1 VSAQDRL
8 RELSDFAAPW
18 AVWIAATLRLADHI
32 EAGAARLED
41 LSDRA
46 RADPDALTRLLRYL
60 VARGVFA
67 ETAGRYENTELSRLL
82 LDGGGW
88 RQWLDL
94 DGAPGVWATSW
105 TGLLDGVRS
114 GSPGRDEAW
123 FYDEL
128 ARTGR
133 GASFDA
139 LMAVQVQANAE
150 QLAAHYDWRSVE
162 QVVDVGGGTGV
173 LLRALLAAHE
183 HLQGTLFDLPQVVA
197 SVEPAERLTVVP
209 GNLFDDPLPAAD
221 AHILSQIIHGWPDAG
236 AAEILRRCAEVT
248 PRILLVESILPDR
261 PSAGDASFDLF
272 MLTLTG
278 GRQRTEDEFRRLA
291 ESVGLE
297 LRSTQPLE
305 AGNSLIELRIA
316 RRPGGAADGRAHTL

>member
-8 RELSDFAAPW
+8 RDLSDFAAPW
-18 AVWIAATLRLADHI
+18 AVWIAATLRLPDHI
-32 EAGAARLED
+32 EAGATRLEE

-46 RADPDALTRLLRYL
+46 RAEPDTLKRLLRYL

-82 LDGGGW
+82 LDEGGW
-88 RQWLDL
+88 RRWLDL
-94 DGAPGVWATSW
+94 DGAPGVWANSW
-105 TGLLDGVRS
+105 TRLVDGVRT
-114 GSPGRDEAW
+114 GSPGRDEGW

-139 LMAVQVQANAE
+139 LMAAQVSANAE
-150 QLAAHYDWRSVE
+150 QVAACYDWHSLER
-162 QVVDVGGGTGV
+162 VVDVGGGTGE
-173 LLRALLAAHE
+173 LLRTLLATHE
-183 HLQGTLFDLPQVVA
+183 HLHGTLFDLPQVVE
-197 SVEPAERLTVVP
+197 SVEPAERLTILP
-209 GNLFDDPLPAAD
+209 GNILEDPLPPAD
-221 AHILSQIIHGWPDAG
+221 AHILSQIIHGWPDTG
-236 AAEILRRCAEVT
+236 AAHILRRCTEAA
-248 PRILLVESILPDR
+248 PRTLLVEGVLPER

-291 ESVGLE
+291 ESAGLE
-297 LRSTQPLE
+297 LRSIHPL
-305 AGNSLIELRIA
+305 ATGDSLIELRVA
-316 RRPGGAADGRAHTL
+316 R